1 MQPSDITAAHK
12 HTIHRPD
19 AVRHFMRFKP
29 VHGVVTIRRG
39 ERVLA
44 RSQAAMR
51 LTEIGHDIYDPVF
64 YIPRA
69 DIVAGLS
76 PVPDRSTHCPL
87 KGDASYFADID
98 GTTVAWTYDSPLE
111 FSKMLDGYI
120 AFYPNLVTVE
130 ERGAEAS

>member
-1 MQPSDITAAHK
+1 MQPSDITAAHE

-29 VHGVVTIRRG
+29 VHATVTVRRG
-39 ERVLA
+39 DRVLA
-44 RSQAAMR
+44 RSDAAMR

-64 YIPRA
+64 YIPAGDVVA
-69 DIVAGLS
+69 DLA

-87 KGDASYFADID
+87 KGDASYFTDID
-98 GTTVAWTYDSPLE
+98 GTTIAWTYDRPLA
-111 FSKMLDGYI
+111 FSAMLEGHV

-130 ERGAEAS
+130 ERGAEAA